1 LFFELLVARHYY
13 ATRRF
18 PAREREVDLPT
29 RNPVRRDS
37 VLEERFLP
45 GEERRAAP
53 VFLLALVIFT
63 FLFVFLVATRPKIG
77 RVKLLIPSGFVV

>member
-1 LFFELLVARHYY
+1 LFFELLVAHHDY
-13 ATRRF
+13 ATRRL
-18 PAREREVDLPT
+18 PARKREVDLPT

-45 GEERRAAP
+45 GDERRAAP

-63 FLFVFLVATRPKIG
+63 FLFCVCCRDTAK
-77 RVKLLIPSGFVV
+77 KLAVPNC